1 MRLLGVKFG
10 NKVEVASVASISSPG
25 KLTIGNNVWIGRNV
39 SLYAESG
46 IVIGNNVMLAKDVS
60 CISGDHRFSVT
71 SNAIKDQGMNIEEKP
86 IIIGNDVWIGEKAII
101 LKRVRIGDGSIIG
114 AGSVVTKDVPGN
126 SIIAGNPA
134 KVIRKRR
141 NIKDLVGSEIT
152 TGKNNPRGG

>member
-60 CISGDHRFSVT
+60 LISADHSISDST
-71 SNAIKDQGMNIEEKP
+71 KEIKDQGMTIKDTP
-86 IIIGNDVWIGEKAII
+86 IAIGNGVWIGEKATI
-101 LKRVRIGDGSIIG
+101 LKTVHVGDGAVIG
-114 AGSVVTKDVPGN
+114 AGSVVTKDIPKN
-126 SIIAGNPA
+126 CIAAGNPA
-134 KVIRKRR
+134 RMIRK
-141 NIKDLVGSEIT
+141 
-152 TGKNNPRGG
+152 KN